1 MLKALLIRQSFLA
14 LDFVLALLVAGVAFL
29 VVSKY
34 YEDASGVN
42 AGNGT
47 SVSGMDDLEFAEVDS
62 RSHYAQI
69 TESGL
74 FGDAARSQRDE
85 EPEEEPEPQPV
96 EEVVDHGL
104 PLTLRG
110 TARVSESNPYS
121 RALIENAAQRNLEIY
136 AVDDVVLDQ
145 IVLEEVGKRRAIL
158 FNQSTNE
165 RLVLR
170 MDEDDDEG
178 AQEPA
183 VQQASG
189 RSNPAPRR
197 EGRRSANSGN
207 EVRLGREE
215 VSEELTENYAEIIN
229 QAQPQ
234 LHRDESG
241 EVAGLTAENI
251 SQLPLADKLNLRDGD
266 VIQTVNGIDIDSEE
280 RIMEILNRFGDLDTF
295 RVGILRDGE
304 PEMMTY
310 RLE

>member
-1 MLKALLIRQSFLA
+1 MVKALLIRQSFLV
-14 LDFVLALLVAGVAFL
+14 LDFVLALLVAGVAIL
-29 VVSKY
+29 VTSKY
-34 YEDASGVN
+34 YEEAGGVN

-47 SVSGMDDLEFAEVDS
+47 SVSATEDLEFAEVAS
-62 RSHYAQI
+62 RSHYEQI
-69 TESGL
+69 IESGL

-85 EPEEEPEPQPV
+85 ESEEEPEPQPV
-96 EEVVDHGL
+96 QEVVDHGL

-136 AVDDVVLDQ
+136 SVDDVVLDQ

-170 MDEDDDEG
+170 MDEDDEEG
-178 AQEPA
+178 AQGPSI
-183 VQQASG
+183 QQAS
-189 RSNPAPRR
+189 RRPSPAPRR
-197 EGRRSANSGN
+197 ESRRSAND
-207 EVRLGREE
+207 EVRLAREE
-215 VSEELTENYAEIIN
+215 VSQELTENYAEIIN
-229 QAQPQ
+229 QAQPR

>member
-34 YEDASGVN
+34 YEDTGGVS
-42 AGNGT
+42 AGDQTAVNRL
-47 SVSGMDDLEFAEVDS
+47 DELQFAGVES
-62 RSHYAQI
+62 RSHYEQI
-69 TESGL
+69 MESGL
-74 FGDAARSQRDE
+74 FGDAARSQRDA
-85 EPEEEPEPQPV
+85 EPEEPEPAPV

-110 TARVSESNPYS
+110 TARASESNPYS
-121 RALIENAAQRNLEIY
+121 RALIENAAQRNLEVYSI
-136 AVDDVVLDQ
+136 DDVVLDQ
-145 IVLEEVGKRRAIL
+145 IVLEEVGRRRAVL
-158 FNQSTNE
+158 FNHSTNE
-165 RLVLR
+165 RLILR
-170 MDEDDDEG
+170 MDDDDEG
-178 AQEPA
+178 GGMASI
-183 VQQASG
+183 QQAS
-189 RSNPAPRR
+189 RRPAPAPRR
-197 EGRRSANSGN
+197 ESPRSPNSGN
-207 EVRLGREE
+207 EVRLAREE
-215 VSEELTENYAEIIN
+215 VGRELTENYAEIIN

-241 EVAGLTAENI
+241 QVAGLTAENI
-251 SQLPLADKLNLRDGD
+251 SQLPLADELNLRDGD

-304 PEMMTY
+304 PQMITY

>member
-34 YEDASGVN
+34 YEDTGGVS
-42 AGNGT
+42 AGDQTAVNRL
-47 SVSGMDDLEFAEVDS
+47 DELQFAGVES
-62 RSHYAQI
+62 RSHYEQI
-69 TESGL
+69 MESGL

-85 EPEEEPEPQPV
+85 EPEEPEPAPV

-110 TARVSESNPYS
+110 TARASESSPYS
-121 RALIENAAQRNLEIY
+121 RALIENAAQRNLEVY
-136 AVDDVVLDQ
+136 SVDDVVLDQ
-145 IVLEEVGKRRAIL
+145 IVLEEVGKRRAVL
-158 FNQSTNE
+158 FNHSTNE
-165 RLVLR
+165 RLILR
-170 MDEDDDEG
+170 MDDEDDE
-178 AQEPA
+178 QPA
-183 VQQASG
+183 PIQQAS
-189 RSNPAPRR
+189 RRPEPPSRR
-197 EGRRSANSGN
+197 ESPRSSGSGNN
-207 EVRLGREE
+207 EVRLAREQ
-215 VSEELTENYAEIIN
+215 VSRELTENYAEILN

-234 LHRDESG
+234 LHRDDSG
-241 EVAGLTAENI
+241 QVAGLTAANI
-251 SQLPLADKLNLRDGD
+251 SQLPLADELNLRDGD

-304 PEMMTY
+304 PQMITY